1 MVRFDFPE
9 NAIGRSHYQ
18 RIFGNKEPTFD
29 VTSWEAQYCI
39 EKGIPLLSD
48 EARHSQLILR
58 QDFPQDT
65 LFMIRGAAA
74 QGTTGYLAMDFPDG
88 VLLFS
93 NSAEGKENL
102 QAMRQYMCDHYFN
115 PQFNSF
121 YLCGYVGVVLPDPKQ
136 EKKVDTFKDFY
147 PRPNSKGH
155 LSMPQIPQEILC
167 ERSVLDKMVKHSNS
181 FSDKKPS
188 FEEFSAI
195 GKNMKIS
202 PTNADIAYWQFIKEE
217 GYPPVEYQ
225 RIAKPKDGIDHTVQ
239 MLDVLSKCND
249 PEQASLVREQ
259 NMESARKMLAARYP
273 NIRGVDDCQIRSSQ
287 SASKPKLK
295 L

>member
-18 RIFGNKEPTFD
+18 RIFGNKEPTLD
-29 VTSWEAQYCI
+29 VTSWEGQYCI

-74 QGTTGYLAMDFPDG
+74 QGTTGYLAMEYSDG

-93 NSAEGKENL
+93 NSAKGNENIK
-102 QAMRQYMCDHYFN
+102 AFRQYMTDHYFN
-115 PQFNSF
+115 PQFHCF
-121 YLCGYVGVVLPDPKQ
+121 YLHGYAGIRLPDTKL

-202 PTNADIAYWQFIKEE
+202 PTNTDIAYWQFIKEK

-249 PEQASLVREQ
+249 PEQASFVREQ

-287 SASKPKLK
+287 SVSKPKLK

>member
-29 VTSWEAQYCI
+29 VTSWEGQYCI
-39 EKGIPLLSD
+39 EKGITLLSD
-48 EARHSQLILR
+48 EARRSQLILR
-58 QDFPQDT
+58 QDFPQDA

-74 QGTTGYLAMDFPDG
+74 LGTTGYLAMDFPDG

-115 PQFNSF
+115 PQFNCF
-121 YLCGYVGVVLPDPKQ
+121 YLCGYVGVVLPDPKL
-136 EKKVDTFKDFY
+136 EKKVDTFKGFY

-167 ERSVLDKMVKHSNS
+167 ERSVLKKMVKHSNS

-217 GYPPVEYQ
+217 GYPPVEYMH
-225 RIAKPKDGIDHTVQ
+225 IAK
-239 MLDVLSKCND
+239 SKEGLGHARRLLEEMSNCN
-249 PEQASLVREQ
+249 EIKTANEIRKR
-259 NMESARKMLAARYP
+259 NMEEARKILAERYP
-273 NIRGVDDCQIRSSQ
+273 SIRGVADRQKKSQ
-287 SASKPKLK
+287 SPSKPKLK
-295 L
+295 P